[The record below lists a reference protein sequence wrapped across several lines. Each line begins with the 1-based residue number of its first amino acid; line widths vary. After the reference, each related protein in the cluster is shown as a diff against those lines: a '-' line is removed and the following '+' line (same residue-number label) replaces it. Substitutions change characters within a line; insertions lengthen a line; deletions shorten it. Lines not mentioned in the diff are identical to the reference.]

1 MEILTQKVSDLEA
14 ANLQLQQRLADAAQA
29 AEDLKSMHRAQMSA
43 KDGTGII
50 FILVF
55 SGEENWLFFRFF
67 SRRDQAPP
75 RPAGGPAQGV
85 PEPAGPQGPGKINS
99 EEEKHA

>member
-1 MEILTQKVSDLEA
+1 
-14 ANLQLQQRLADAAQA
+14 
-29 AEDLKSMHRAQMSA
+29 MSA

-50 FILVF
+50 FFCFGKRIDFF
-55 SGEENWLFFRFF
+55 SFF

-85 PEPAGPQGPGKINS
+85 PEPAGPQGPGK
-99 EEEKHA
+99 